1 MEQLD
6 LNQVRSFVQLVQ
18 AGSFTKAAAVLRQ
31 PKSRIS
37 RRLAALEK
45 ELGAQLIFRTTRQ
58 FQLTEV
64 GRNYYERAKG
74 LVEGLESLATEV
86 SEARS
91 EISGLIRLTASDD
104 MGMRLLPTILD
115 DFTKHYPQV
124 RFELILTQAYIDL
137 VKESID
143 AGIRIGHLKDSSLKV
158 RKVGVVR
165 NIFVATPGFLE
176 RYRHHD
182 DINELGNLPFVA
194 MTMIKKIEFVKGAEV
209 RRLDLKVDPMFTS
222 NNPAMLL
229 EIALLG
235 KGVAFLPEFLC
246 REPIRTGR
254 LIHLHKSYQ
263 GSEVPVHLVSPD
275 QKETSL
281 KVKKFLEFLAKR
293 LKEILAQ
300 G

>member
-64 GRNYYERAKG
+64 GRNYFERAKG

-91 EISGLIRLTASDD
+91 EISGLIKLTASDD
-104 MGMRLLPTILD
+104 MGMRLLPSVLD
-115 DFTKHYPQV
+115 DFTKLYPRV
-124 RFELILTQAYIDL
+124 RFDLVLTQAYIDL

-143 AGIRIGHLKDSSLKV
+143 VGIRIGHLKDSSLKV
-158 RKVGVVR
+158 RKVGVVK

-176 RYRHHD
+176 RYRQHD
-182 DINELGNLPFVA
+182 DVTELGNLPFV
-194 MTMIKKIEFVKGAEV
+194 TMSMLKKIEYLKGGEV
-209 RRLDLKVDPMFTS
+209 RRLDLKVDPVFTS

-229 EIALLG
+229 ELALFG
-235 KGVAFLPEFLC
+235 KGLAFLPEFLC
-246 REPIRTGR
+246 REHVRSGR
-254 LIHLHKSYQ
+254 LIQLHKSYH
-263 GSEVPVHLVSPD
+263 GPEVPVHVVTPD

-281 KVKKFLEFLAKR
+281 KVKKFLEFLTKR

-300 G
+300 H